1 MGITV
6 VVVFGVV
13 IYVLFRKDLT
23 KEKVFDVSAFL
34 PKWRLILVEHVAFYN
49 SLNDEEK
56 IRFESNILE
65 FLSDVRVTGIDVK
78 IDDTD
83 RILVAA
89 SAIIPTFAFP
99 DWKYKTIDEVLLYP
113 NSFNEKFETKGPDR
127 NILGMVGDGHLNGT
141 MILSKPALIHC
152 FLNETDK
159 RNTAN
164 VFVYVKWFSNLN

>member
-1 MGITV
+1 MT
-6 VVVFGVV
+6 
-13 IYVLFRKDLT
+13 
-23 KEKVFDVSAFL
+23 
-34 PKWRLILVEHVAFYN
+34 
-49 SLNDEEK
+49 
-56 IRFESNILE
+56 
-65 FLSDVRVTGIDVK
+65 
-78 IDDTD
+78 
-83 RILVAA
+83 A

-113 NSFNEKFETKGPDR
+113 NTFNDKFETKGPDR

-164 VFVYVKWFSNLN
+164 VFVYVKWFSNLNLLEKNLIQ